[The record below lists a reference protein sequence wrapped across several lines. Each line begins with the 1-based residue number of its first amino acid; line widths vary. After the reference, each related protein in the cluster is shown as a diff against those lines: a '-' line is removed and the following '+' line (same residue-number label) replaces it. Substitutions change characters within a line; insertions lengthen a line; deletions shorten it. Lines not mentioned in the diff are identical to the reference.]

1 MFSKYKYIFESNTT
15 SKILADSSIRFL
27 YSSTLPIKLPLD
39 HANTNFNQNFFS
51 PSPSVFQTRV
61 SIYSR
66 IFHKFHFPSIDRINL
81 HINRGLSWALGW
93 KQNEAIKLAI
103 IICLMDILEARW
115 KGKGLAITARFYLEF
130 LFDRN
135 ATQIGFKTA
144 SNIYMYIRLMKW
156 NCTNRYCG
164 KAEIDLQDYFYESI
178 R

>member
-1 MFSKYKYIFESNTT
+1 MPILILIRTFSPPPRVYFKLEFQ
-15 SKILADSSIRFL
+15 
-27 YSSTLPIKLPLD
+27 ST
-39 HANTNFNQNFFS
+39 HEFFTNFTFH
-51 PSPSVFQTRV
+51 PSFG
-61 SIYSR
+61 
-66 IFHKFHFPSIDRINL
+66 RINL
-81 HINRGLSWALGW
+81 YINRGLSWALGW